1 MRLHQAD
8 GGWSLSSL
16 GPFERSDGTPV
27 DAASDGYA
35 TGLVTVA
42 LQSSGVTSR
51 AYAGASLQRGLAWLR
66 QHQGPDGS
74 WPASSLNK
82 ARDPESD
89 RGRFMRD
96 VATSYAVL
104 ALTAER

>member
-1 MRLHQAD
+1 
-8 GGWSLSSL
+8 
-16 GPFERSDGTPV
+16 
-27 DAASDGYA
+27 
-35 TGLVTVA
+35 
-42 LQSSGVTSR
+42 
-51 AYAGASLQRGLAWLR
+51 
-66 QHQGPDGS
+66 
-74 WPASSLNK
+74 LNK